1 MDAGTKSSLPGEFPH
16 DYENVD
22 RFMAHTSLLEV
33 HQTWCVLLAGE
44 FQFEAG
50 DAGCAKPS
58 MADTTG
64 KHHSTVC
71 YGENTPF
78 SATAL
83 RISPDTCFQKANCKE
98 LAPSR
103 FIEVGQL
110 EHYSVCSRK
119 VNCGGRYIEHLDGNL
134 QNNHIV
140 NLCLVD

>member
-16 DYENVD
+16 DYDNVD
-22 RFMAHTSLLEV
+22 WFMAHTSLLEV

-71 YGENTPF
+71 YGENTPLVQQRF
-78 SATAL
+78 EFHPTRAFRKLTAK
-83 RISPDTCFQKANCKE
+83 S
-98 LAPSR
+98 
-103 FIEVGQL
+103 
-110 EHYSVCSRK
+110 
-119 VNCGGRYIEHLDGNL
+119 
-134 QNNHIV
+134 
-140 NLCLVD
+140 